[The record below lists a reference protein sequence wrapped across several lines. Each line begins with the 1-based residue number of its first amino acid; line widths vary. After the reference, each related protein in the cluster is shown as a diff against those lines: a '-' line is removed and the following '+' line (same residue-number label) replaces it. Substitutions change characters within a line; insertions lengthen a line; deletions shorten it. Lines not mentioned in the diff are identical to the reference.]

1 MKKIILGSILIGSL
15 TFAFPGMAGGTM
27 SGHSGL
33 VGKPLKGLKDNTVL
47 AVADGKKI
55 TVKELNSYLQ
65 GITGD
70 NRIKVQDLP
79 AQHIKKFVSDYVQ
92 TLELYNKKAKSI
104 ENTPQFKAAKMKL
117 AVDMWLKHE
126 FQNIKITDK
135 EVKDFYEKN
144 KDIYFKTTP
153 QIKARHILVKDE
165 KLAEKLIKEL
175 KGLKGKA
182 LEKKFAE
189 LAKKYSVG
197 PSKVNG
203 GELGWFDPKQMVP
216 EFSKAANELNP
227 GEITLKP
234 IKTRFGWHV
243 ILVEGKKDNNYMA
256 LSKVK
261 PQIIG
266 YLKQL
271 KLKEELDKL
280 KKQIKV
286 KYTIPN
292 N

>member
-1 MKKIILGSILIGSL
+1 MKKLLVSSIIGVSL
-15 TFAFPGMAGGTM
+15 AFAFPGMAGGM
-27 SGHSGL
+27 MAGHAGL
-33 VGKPLKGLKDNTVL
+33 VGKPLKNLKDDTVL
-47 AVADGKKI
+47 AIVDGKKI
-55 TVKELNSYLQ
+55 RVKDINAYLQ

-70 NRIKVQDLP
+70 NRIRVQDLP

-104 ENTPQFKAAKMKL
+104 ENTPQFKMAKMKL
-117 AVDMWLKHE
+117 AVDMWLKQAY
-126 FQNIKITDK
+126 QNIKISDK
-135 EVKDFYEKN
+135 EAREFYEKN

-153 QIKARHILVKDE
+153 KIKARHILVKDE
-165 KLAEKLIKEL
+165 KLAEKLINEL

-182 LEKKFAE
+182 LEEKFAE

-216 EFSKAANELNP
+216 EFAKAAEKLKP
-227 GEITLKP
+227 GQITLKP
-234 IKTRFGWHV
+234 VHTRFGWHI
-243 ILVEGKKDNNYMA
+243 ILVEGKKENNYMPYE
-256 LSKVK
+256 KVK
-261 PQIIG
+261 PQIIA

-280 KKQIKV
+280 KSQIKI

-292 N
+292 S

>member
-1 MKKIILGSILIGSL
+1 MKKIIIGSMVL
-15 TFAFPGMAGGTM
+15 AASLFAFPGMQGGM
-27 SGHSGL
+27 GMGSGMI
-33 VGKPLKGLKDNTVL
+33 GKPLKNLKDNTVL
-47 AVADGKKI
+47 AEVDGKKI
-55 TVKELNSYLQ
+55 TVKELNAYLQ

-70 NRIKVQDLP
+70 YRIRVQDLP
-79 AQHIKKFVSDYVQ
+79 AQHIKKFVDDYVQ

-117 AVDMWLKHE
+117 AVDMWIKNRLNE
-126 FQNIKITDK
+126 IKISDK
-135 EVKDFYEKN
+135 QAREFYEKN

-153 QIKARHILVKDE
+153 KIKARHILVKD
-165 KLAEKLIKEL
+165 KALAEKLINEL

-182 LEKKFAE
+182 LEEKFAQ

-216 EFSKAANELNP
+216 EFAKAATELKP

-234 IKTRFGWHV
+234 VKTRFGWHI
-243 ILVEGKKDNNYMA
+243 ILVEGKKENNYMPYEQ
-256 LSKVK
+256 VK
-261 PQIIG
+261 PQIIA

-271 KLKEELDKL
+271 KLKKELESVKNSY
-280 KKQIKV
+280 KV
-286 KYTIPN
+286 KYTIPKN
-292 N
+292 